1 MPRNEHRLN
10 NIVSVSFD
18 FLISLVDVLT
28 KFWYHFPWLLGK
40 SYVQPQI
47 MKKNA

>member
-10 NIVSVSFD
+10 NSVSVSFD
-18 FLISLVDVLT
+18 FLIGLVDVLT

-40 SYVQPQI
+40 SYVRPQI